1 MQRRHAEFIVI
12 ASGFTPALPDISNTA
27 SAYGAHSMRVGGATA
42 LAWLRVPGEDIQC
55 AGRWHSGAYLRYIR
69 ERRGENLRMLTQLA
83 GADTDDFEADFVDI
97 DLNGFDAD
105 DDD

>member
-1 MQRRHAEFIVI
+1 MRRRMEL
-12 ASGFTPALPDISNTA
+12 TD
-27 SAYGAHSMRVGGATA
+27 SMRIGGATA